1 MSRILVYTS
10 PARGHLFPLMALV
23 LELKA
28 RGHDLAVRTQAA
40 DVELVRSQGVRAAA
54 VDPRVEAVAADDW
67 QARNPRAALKASVRT
82 FTARAP
88 HDGADL
94 RAAIDQERPDAVV
107 VDVNAWGAMTEAE
120 AWGGPWASFF
130 PYPMPLDSLDTPPF
144 GPGLPPARGA
154 LGRTRDRLLRPVLV
168 GTLEKIMRPGMNE
181 LRTAR
186 GLAPL
191 ASVNDLFGA
200 PPLTLYT
207 TAEPFEYHRRDLPAN
222 VVMVGPLEWEPPAE
236 APSWLDGVDA
246 PLVLVTTSTEF
257 QADTRLVRTALEALS
272 DQPVHVVATLPSD
285 DPASIDVPAN
295 AHVAPFVPHS
305 RVLDRA
311 VCAITHGGMGGTQ
324 KALAR
329 GVPVVAVPFGRDQ
342 AEVARR
348 VEVARAGVRLPARR
362 LRPDRLRDAVR
373 RARTM
378 TAGAEQVAAA
388 FRRAGGAPAAADA
401 LESRLL
407 RDARTPSTRGG

>member
-10 PARGHLFPLMALV
+10 PARGHLFPIMALV

-28 RGHDLAVRTQAA
+28 RGHDVAVRTHAV
-40 DVELVRSQGVRAAA
+40 DVELVRAQGVRAAA
-54 VDPRVEAVAADDW
+54 VDPRVEAVAGDDW
-67 QARNPRAALKASVRT
+67 QSRNSREGLKASVRT
-82 FTARAP
+82 FTSRAP
-88 HDGADL
+88 YDGPDL
-94 RAAIDQERPDAVV
+94 RAAIELEHPDAVI

-120 AWGGPWASFF
+120 AWGGPWAAFF
-130 PYPMPLDSLDTPPF
+130 PYPMPLDSVDTPPF
-144 GPGLPPARGA
+144 GPGLPPARTI
-154 LGRTRDRLLRPVLV
+154 LGRGRDRLLRPVLV
-168 GTLEKIMRPGMNE
+168 GTLEKLMRPGMNE
-181 LRTAR
+181 LRTTR

-222 VVMVGPLEWEPPAE
+222 VVMVGPLEWEPPVHPPA
-236 APSWLDGVDA
+236 WLDEVDG
-246 PLVLVTTSTEF
+246 PLVLVTTSTEY
-257 QADTRLVRTALEALS
+257 QEDTRLVRTALEALA
-272 DQPVHVVATLPSD
+272 DEPVHVVATLPSD
-285 DPASIDVPAN
+285 DPASVDVPAN
-295 AHVAPFVPHS
+295 AHVEAFVPH
-305 RVLDRA
+305 RLVLERA

-348 VEVARAGVRLPARR
+348 VDVAGAGVRLPARR

-373 RARTM
+373 QARSR
-378 TAGAEQVAAA
+378 TAGAERVAAG
-388 FRRAGGAPAAADA
+388 FRRAGGAAAAADA
-401 LESRLL
+401 LETRLL
-407 RDARTPSTRGG
+407 QGARTPLARDH